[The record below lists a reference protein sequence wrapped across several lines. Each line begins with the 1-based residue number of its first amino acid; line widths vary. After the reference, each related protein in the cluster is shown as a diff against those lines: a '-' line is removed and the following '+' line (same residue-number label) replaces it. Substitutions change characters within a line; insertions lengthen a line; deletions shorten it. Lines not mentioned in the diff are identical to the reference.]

1 MIDGWETIRYPDA
14 ELVPW
19 QYQRQDGTPGF
30 YIAANTPI
38 AVVLHTMQGYISTA
52 RQWATTGTGRIASW
66 HFSVGRD
73 GSVLQHLNIRDGG
86 FHAGITDR
94 QAATN
99 PPTWPLWKGPG
110 INVNHYCIG
119 IEHEGFSG
127 EPYTEAQAVASR
139 KLCQWLAAALEI
151 PLDREHFPPHADI
164 DTVNRV
170 NDFNTPELR
179 ELHYQYLFG
188 EADMPMTP
196 EQLARLERLERI
208 VAANG
213 INIASVGH
221 PPKWIVGEAA
231 LAHLEGLGTSAYAG
245 IGDLN
250 AALTEH
256 GDNHPGGF
264 TEDEIGEIS
273 VNAVADKLLS

>member
-52 RQWATTGTGRIASW
+52 RTWATTGTGRIASW

-73 GSVLQHLNIRDGG
+73 GSVLQHLNLRDGG

-110 INVNHYCIG
+110 INVNHYTIG

-127 EPYTEAQAVASR
+127 EPFTEPQAAASR
-139 KLCQWLAAALEI
+139 KLCQWLAEVLEI

-179 ELHYQYLFG
+179 EVHYQYLFG
-188 EADMPMTP
+188 EERMTP
-196 EQLARLERLERI
+196 EQLARMERLERI

-213 INIASVGH
+213 WNGLT
-221 PPKWIVGEAA
+221 GEAA
-231 LAHLEGLGTSAYAG
+231 LAELDRLGASAFLSVEN
-245 IGDLN
+245 LN
-250 AALTEH
+250 KALTGH
-256 GDNHPGGF
+256 VAVLTGGF
-264 TEDEIGEIS
+264 TEDEIETIA
-273 VNAVADKLLS
+273 VNAVADKLLGN